1 MGKAT
6 GKKRPNA
13 AKKDQAVPRGAAFVP
28 WIGLKRLIKAHVN
41 EKAGKS
47 KYRLHAA
54 SSERGAKASGRY
66 RGCWA
71 WPTLPSGTGWS
82 ACTRAT

>member
-1 MGKAT
+1 MDNAA

-13 AKKDQAVPRGAAFVP
+13 AKKGEAVPKGAAFMP
-28 WIGLKRLIKAHVN
+28 WVSLKRLINTHKK

-54 SSERGAKASGRY
+54 YLRKEGRASGRY
-66 RGCWA
+66 RGCWV